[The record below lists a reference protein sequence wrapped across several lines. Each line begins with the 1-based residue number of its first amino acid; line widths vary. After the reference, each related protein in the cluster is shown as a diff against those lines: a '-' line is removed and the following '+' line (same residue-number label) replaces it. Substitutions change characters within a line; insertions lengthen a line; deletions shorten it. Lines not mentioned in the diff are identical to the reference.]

1 MNFIGNKV
9 YMLWKEYIF
18 FGTIIDTKF
27 KKGDWRYFKVSFS
40 NGEVYQRSMAHND
53 PEFDLSN
60 HWIRTDKIHS
70 MNQREMIQMIK
81 DA

>member
-18 FGTIIDTKF
+18 FGTIIDAKF
-27 KKGDWRYFKVSFS
+27 EKGDWRYFKVSFS
-40 NGEVYQRSMAHND
+40 NGEVYHRSMAYND
-53 PEFDLSN
+53 PEFDPSN
-60 HWIRTDKIHS
+60 HWIRTDKIHK